1 MIPQLIAINHALNVP
16 MPPVPYPSVGLQES
30 TTWMLVWSGA
40 TATGQ
45 MAIQIA
51 RLCGL
56 QVVATASPKHFDK
69 LKSLGAELVYD
80 YNDPD
85 TPEKIRQATNSR
97 IIVGIDG

>member
-1 MIPQLIAINHALNVP
+1 M
-16 MPPVPYPSVGLQES
+16 M
-30 TTWMLVWSGA
+30 VWGGA
-40 TATGQ
+40 SATGQ

-56 QVVATASPKHFDK
+56 QVVATASPKQFDK

-85 TPEKIRQATNSR
+85 APEKIVEATNGR
-97 IIVGIDG
+97 VTVGLDG